1 MFRMIFYITFLPFAI
16 GFEQINR
23 CDVTSG
29 MQLRRECRL
38 LSVSTAVFINVTLSV
53 LGSLQF
59 CDRNVSDFFY
69 LPRPVTCGGK
79 LLAFQK

>member
-53 LGSLQF
+53 LGSLHSF
-59 CDRNVSDFFY
+59 VIEMY
-69 LPRPVTCGGK
+69 LISFI
-79 LLAFQK
+79 FQDL